1 MLTRRRFVALSTAA
15 VAAPRLAS
23 ALPRVPHRLYIGTNN
38 TGAGQGIL
46 TATWD
51 PHTGTI
57 GTPEL
62 AAEVGKPTFL
72 AQFRRGAQTLIYA
85 VSEMDG
91 NAAAVSAWTTV
102 AGTPKLRLLNRVSS
116 GGDSPTHLSVSQDG
130 RSVVVA
136 NYGGGSTSS
145 FHVMA
150 DGSLSQAVSHVQFH
164 GSGPYK
170 ARQEGPHAHSAA
182 VSPDGR
188 FVLVNDLGLDRIFLF
203 HLDPTTSAL
212 VAADPP
218 FYQARPGTGPRHI
231 AWSPDGRFVYC
242 SNELDSTVETLAWSE
257 YPLSLRA
264 VSHASTLPAGF
275 APHTAFVGEIV
286 ASADG
291 RNVYAG
297 NRIADD
303 TIAVF
308 EVNRASGALTQTQ
321 LAPSGGTTTRHLAL
335 DPGERWMIAS
345 HQKSN
350 DLTVLARDP
359 ATGRLTVAAGKSVA
373 VDLPM
378 CVIFV

>member
-1 MLTRRRFVALSTAA
+1 MLTRRRFVALSTTA
-15 VAAPRLAS
+15 VAASRLAS
-23 ALPRVPHRLYIGTNN
+23 ALPPVPRRLYIGTNSD
-38 TGAGQGIL
+38 GPGQGIL
-46 TATWD
+46 TAMWD
-51 PHTGTI
+51 PSTGSI

-72 AQFRRGAQTLIYA
+72 AQFRRGAQTLIYT

-91 NAAAVSAWTTV
+91 DAAAVSAWTTV
-102 AGTPKLRLLNRVSS
+102 AGTPRLRLLNRVSS
-116 GGDSPTHLSVSQDG
+116 GGDSPTHLSVSPDG

-145 FHVMA
+145 FHVLA

-170 ARQEGPHAHSAA
+170 ARQEAPHAHSAS

-203 HLDPTTSAL
+203 HLDPATSAL

-242 SNELDSTVETLAWSE
+242 SNELDSTIETLAWSE
-257 YPLSLRA
+257 HPLSLRA
-264 VSHASTLPAGF
+264 VSHISTLPVGC
-275 APHTAFVGEIV
+275 APHTAFVGEVV

-308 EVNRASGALTQTQ
+308 NVNRATGTLAQTQ
-321 LAPSGGTTTRHLAL
+321 YAPSGGTITRHLAL
-335 DPGERWMIAS
+335 DPSERWMIAS

-350 DLTVLARDP
+350 DLTVLERNP
-359 ATGRLTVAAGKSVA
+359 ASGRLVVSAGKTVSVA
-373 VDLPM
+373 TPM